1 MNYCVLI
8 PTYNNDRTLT
18 RVIEGVLKHTPN
30 IIVINDGATDS
41 TALLLKNYQQLEVIT
56 LPANRGKG
64 NALQVGFEKARELG
78 YEYALTID
86 SDGQH
91 YPEDIEVF
99 LQA

>member
-56 LPANRGKG
+56 LPATLCKW
-64 NALQVGFEKARELG
+64 ALKRHVSWVMSML
-78 YEYALTID
+78 
-86 SDGQH
+86 
-91 YPEDIEVF
+91 
-99 LQA
+99 

>member
-41 TALLLKNYQQLEVIT
+41 TALLLKNYQQL
-56 LPANRGKG
+56 L
-64 NALQVGFEKARELG
+64 
-78 YEYALTID
+78 
-86 SDGQH
+86 
-91 YPEDIEVF
+91 IEVKAT
-99 LQA
+99 LCKWALKGHVSWVMSML